1 MSGGESPQADNLFK
15 KEEIVM
21 KLTLKLKN
29 PNEIKKFVDIT
40 SQFGEDLSLVHDRFV
55 VDAKSILGIFSMD
68 LSKPIDL
75 VSDTENENLAVAL
88 KEFVVA

>member
-1 MSGGESPQADNLFK
+1 
-15 KEEIVM
+15 M

-40 SQFGEDLSLVHDRFV
+40 SQFGEDLSLVHDRFI

-68 LSKPIDL
+68 LSRPIDL
-75 VSDTENENLAVAL
+75 VSETENENLKVAL
-88 KEFVVA
+88 KDFVVA

>member
-1 MSGGESPQADNLFK
+1 
-15 KEEIVM
+15 M

-40 SQFGEDLSLVHDRFV
+40 SQFGEDLALVHDRFV

-68 LSKPIDL
+68 LSRPIDL
-75 VSDTENENLAVAL
+75 VSETENENLKVAL
-88 KEFVVA
+88 KDFVVA

>member
-1 MSGGESPQADNLFK
+1 
-15 KEEIVM
+15 M

-40 SQFGEDLSLVHDRFV
+40 SQFGEDLSLVHDRYV

-68 LSKPIDL
+68 LSRPIEL
-75 VSDTENENLAVAL
+75 VSETENERLKTAL
-88 KEFVVA
+88 KDFVVA

>member
-1 MSGGESPQADNLFK
+1 
-15 KEEIVM
+15 M

-40 SQFGEDLSLVHDRFV
+40 SQFGEDLALVHDRFV

-75 VSDTENENLAVAL
+75 VSETENEHLKVAL
-88 KEFVVA
+88 KDFVVA